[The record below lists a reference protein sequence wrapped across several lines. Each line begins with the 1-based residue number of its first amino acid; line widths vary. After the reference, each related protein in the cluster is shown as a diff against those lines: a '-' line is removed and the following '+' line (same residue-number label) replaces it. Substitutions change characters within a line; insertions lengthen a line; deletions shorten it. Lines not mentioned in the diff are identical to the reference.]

1 MSLPAPSP
9 YAQAMGFTVSRDETG
24 RLVLAMEFDD
34 SKRGRPGFFHGGAL
48 AGMLETIAYMTL
60 ADALGSDDLPQLK
73 PVNVT
78 VTFMRGAVERT
89 THARATIERL
99 GKRIANIEAM
109 AWQDDP
115 AKPVAQAQMNILL
128 DRKRD

>member
-1 MSLPAPSP
+1 MAPLSP
-9 YAQAMGFTVSRDETG
+9 YAQSMGFEVSHDGDG
-24 RLVLAMEFDD
+24 RLVLAMPYHL
-34 SKRGRPGFFHGGAL
+34 SKSGRPGFIHGGAL
-48 AGMLETIAYMTL
+48 AGLLETVAYMTL
-60 ADALGSDDLPQLK
+60 SAALGEDDRPLLK

-78 VTFMRGAVERT
+78 VTFMRGAVEAT

-115 AKPVAQAQMNILL
+115 AKPVALAQINVML
-128 DRKRD
+128 DRARA

>member
-1 MSLPAPSP
+1 MTPPLSP
-9 YAQAMGFTVSRDETG
+9 YARTMGFEVSRDADG
-24 RLVLAMEFDD
+24 RLVLAMANSI
-34 SKRGRPGFFHGGAL
+34 SKHGRPGFIHGGAL

-60 ADALGSDDLPQLK
+60 GEALGEGDRPQMR

-78 VTFMRGAVERT
+78 ITFMRGAGEQT
-89 THARATIERL
+89 TYARATIERL

-115 AKPVAQAQMNILL
+115 AKPVAQAQINVML
-128 DRKRD
+128 DRKTG